1 MTSLSTCEL
10 CGQDG
15 GEVVVRGEKYRVV
28 LVDDANYPGFC
39 RVIWNEHVKEITDM
53 TRLDRTMLM
62 NAVWQVE
69 QAVREVMRP
78 DKVNLA
84 SLGNMVAH
92 LHWHVIPRYRDDV
105 HFPSPVWAAPQRPAE
120 PSGLAARTTLLP
132 ALRAAICRLVGETTT
147 GNE

>member
-1 MTSLSTCEL
+1 MTSLPACEL
-10 CGQDG
+10 CEQDG
-15 GEVVVRGEKYRVV
+15 GEVVVRSEKYRVV

-39 RVIWNEHVKEITDM
+39 RVVWNAHVKEITDL
-53 TRLDRTMLM
+53 TLLDRTILM

-92 LHWHVIPRYRDDV
+92 LHWHVIPRYRDDA
-105 HFPSPVWAAPQRPAE
+105 HFPSPVWAAQQRPAE
-120 PSGLAARTTLLP
+120 PSSLATRTALLP
-132 ALRAAICRLVGETTT
+132 ALRASIRRLVGEAAV